1 MSLIYVKILY
11 MKSREDHHLGYFL
24 NRVAVALRTEVTT
37 TVLEPLGLTF
47 AQYVCLRILA
57 QSAGLSNA
65 ELARAAG
72 VSSQAMNTV
81 VQGLQ
86 MRSLVTRPAS
96 VSSGRSRPAE
106 LTRAGVQLLKRT
118 DPGIAKAERHLLAKL
133 NEQDRIDF
141 RRILAALDDDPIVS
155 Q

>member
-1 MSLIYVKILY
+1 
-11 MKSREDHHLGYFL
+11 
-24 NRVAVALRTEVTT
+24 
-37 TVLEPLGLTF
+37 
-47 AQYVCLRILA
+47 
-57 QSAGLSNA
+57 
-65 ELARAAG
+65 
-72 VSSQAMNTV
+72 MNTL

-106 LTRAGVQLLKRT
+106 LTRAGVELLERT
-118 DPGIAKAERHLLAKL
+118 DPGIAEAERHLLAKL

-141 RRILAALDDDPIVS
+141 RRILAALDDYPIVS